1 MANRRA
7 YDIAFVGLKAGEH
20 EFIYELD
27 EKFFVEKAYP
37 FEPYPQA
44 TVKLILEKHVGFML
58 LQFHVGGKAEMS
70 CDRCGNPLTIDL
82 WDEFRMMVKL
92 VDNPDEMNEQEE
104 DPDVFYIAKTESHLS
119 VGDWLY
125 EFVLLSI
132 PTQQICGED
141 ANGHSLCN
149 QEVVEKLAKMTGDQQ
164 ESNAGSIWK
173 GLDKFKDNKNNN

>member
-7 YDIAFVGLKAGEH
+7 YDIAFVGLKPGEH
-20 EFIYELD
+20 EFIFELD

-37 FEPYPQA
+37 YQPFPKA
-44 TVKLILEKHVGFML
+44 TIKLLLEKHTGFML
-58 LQFHVGGKAEMS
+58 LQFHVSGQMEVS
-70 CDRCGNPLTIDL
+70 CDRCGNPLTIEL

-104 DPDVFYIAKTESHLS
+104 DPDVYYISKNESHLS

-125 EFVLLSI
+125 EFLLLSI
-132 PTQQICGED
+132 PTQQECGVNEK
-141 ANGHSLCN
+141 GQSLCN
-149 QEVVEKLAKMTGDQQ
+149 QEVIEKLARMSANQQ

-173 GLDKFKDNKNNN
+173 GLDQFKNNNN